1 MTVPFKRSRF
11 ADRGK
16 KAEEAVQRFLTDWAS
31 QSSTREYNRLVD
43 SKAAGRIIKAAAA
56 DFEYCC
62 KTAYGEEFHGLIEV
76 KETEHEYRLSK
87 DKLPQLPRLRKRQ
100 KCGGSGLLAFVAGL
114 VGSRLVSAGLESAG
128 VTPRWQWIHSGNPK
142 DFPPH
147 ADLDGVE
154 FTSWDDPV
162 LESAGSGF
170 EWVGDSFSP
179 TNGPGGPDHNG
190 CGCVAVLVE
199 GGSS

>member
-100 KCGGSGLLAFVAGL
+100 KCGGRCF
-114 VGSRLVSAGLESAG
+114 
-128 VTPRWQWIHSGNPK
+128 
-142 DFPPH
+142 
-147 ADLDGVE
+147 
-154 FTSWDDPV
+154 
-162 LESAGSGF
+162 
-170 EWVGDSFSP
+170 
-179 TNGPGGPDHNG
+179 
-190 CGCVAVLVE
+190 VLVFHSTLGMWRALTVPYLE
-199 GGSS
+199 GPSDKGSWNLSNVPLHSNVASALASIPRDVFEKAGEVTTAALQRAR